1 MPKKGQ
7 PRLESRTRLAVTRYH
22 AGVTQIEMA
31 RRLGV
36 SIATYQRLEERRIP
50 NPPLGYLV
58 NAAIVLDVSVAELI
72 DPEWL
77 TWWTFT
83 AEDRRR
89 RPDIGAVARWK

>member
-7 PRLESRTRLAVTRYH
+7 PRLESHSRLAVIRYH

-36 SIATYQRLEERRIP
+36 AIATYQRLEERRIA

-72 DPEWL
+72 EPEWL

-83 AEDRRR
+83 PEDRRR
-89 RPDIGAVARWK
+89 RPNTGPVARWK